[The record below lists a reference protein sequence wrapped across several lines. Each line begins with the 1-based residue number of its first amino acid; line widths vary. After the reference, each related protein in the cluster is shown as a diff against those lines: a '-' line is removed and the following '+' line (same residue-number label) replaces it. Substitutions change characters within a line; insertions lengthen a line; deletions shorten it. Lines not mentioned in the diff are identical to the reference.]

1 MNDPNRHQAP
11 WNRDDRSILLT
22 QRIEAIERMLAAV
35 PEDAESV
42 VDGRTRAAL
51 TGYVQGV
58 RDALEYREEQ

>member
-1 MNDPNRHQAP
+1 MNSPNQHPTP
-11 WNRDDRSILLT
+11 WTPDNRPLLLT